1 MSLMATTGNVMS
13 FSRATPSGVL
23 NSASEV
29 YHRQLHSIRHKVH
42 VDFERFYGV
51 EPARVD
57 RDFDLTLSDFS
68 FLPKVGLLASFN
80 IRCIR

>member
-1 MSLMATTGNVMS
+1 MATTSNVMS
-13 FSRATPSGVL
+13 LSRATPSSVL
-23 NSASEV
+23 NPASEV
-29 YHRQLHSIRHKVH
+29 NERQLHSNRHKTH

-57 RDFDLTLSDFS
+57 RNFDLTLSDFS
-68 FLPKVGLLASFN
+68 YLPKVGLLAPFD